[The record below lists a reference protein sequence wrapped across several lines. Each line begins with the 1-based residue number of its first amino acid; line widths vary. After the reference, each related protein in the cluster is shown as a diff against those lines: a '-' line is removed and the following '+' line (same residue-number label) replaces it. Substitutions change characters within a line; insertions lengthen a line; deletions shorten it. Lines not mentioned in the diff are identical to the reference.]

1 VNTLYYGDNIDVLRE
16 HIASESVGLIYLD
29 PPFNSKRDYNL
40 LFKSPEGERSQAQVT
55 AFEDTWQWGERAA
68 IAFDEVMRSRH
79 SEAATVLNAMRAFL
93 GESDA
98 MAYLA
103 MMAGRLIELHRVLKS
118 TGSIYL
124 HCDSTA
130 SHYLKILM
138 DSIFESRNFRNE
150 ITWKRSAAH
159 SDAKAYGKNTDIL
172 LFFSKSN
179 QFTFNTHFQ
188 PYTDEYRARFKNK
201 DKDGRAWQDDNLTAK
216 GLSGGGYEYAYK
228 GVSSLWRCPPETM
241 ERLDKEGRLH
251 FTRKGGIRL
260 KRYLDEMQGIPCQAL
275 WDDIPPINSQS
286 KERLGYPTQKPLAL
300 LERIIAASSNPD
312 DIVLDPFCGCGT
324 AVDAAEMLGRNWL
337 GIDITHLAVG
347 LIERRLK
354 KRYPD
359 IAFEIKGIPRDIEGL
374 REMARQARDNPRL
387 YYELQYW
394 AINRIPAAQHAQSQK
409 KGTDKGID
417 GVVWL
422 RPSKGSYEKALIS
435 VKAGDNVGVQMLR
448 DLRGVIERE
457 KAKLGIFLTLAEPT
471 KPMRAEAA
479 AAGMADLEGVICPKI
494 QILTEL
500 LQFYRGLSAQGS

>member
-1 VNTLYYGDNIDVLRE
+1 MNTLYYGDNIDVLRE
-16 HIASESVGLIYLD
+16 HIASESVDLIYLD

-40 LFKSPEGERSQAQVT
+40 LFKSPEGDTSTAQVT
-55 AFEDTWQWGERAA
+55 AFEDTWTWGERAA
-68 IAFDEVMRSRH
+68 YAFDEVIRSGYT
-79 SEAATVLNAMRAFL
+79 EAATMLNAMRAFL

-103 MMAGRLIELHRVLKS
+103 MMAVRLIELHRVLKP
-118 TGSIYL
+118 TGSVYL
-124 HCDSTA
+124 HCDPTA

-138 DSIFESRNFRNE
+138 DSIFKPENFRNE
-150 ITWKRSAAH
+150 IIWCYRRYTAVSNRFQRLH
-159 SDAKAYGKNTDIL
+159 DVIL
-172 LFFSKSN
+172 FYSKSK
-179 QFTFNTHFQ
+179 TTKFNDIRV
-188 PYTDEYRARFKNK
+188 PYTEKSGKQDSHYKQDEEGKWYR
-201 DKDGRAWQDDNLTAK
+201 WQK
-216 GLSGGGYEYAYK
+216 
-228 GVSSLWRCPPETM
+228 
-241 ERLDKEGRLH
+241 
-251 FTRKGGIRL
+251 RKGQEPYKIYLSEGVRL
-260 KRYLDEMQGIPCQAL
+260 GDW
-275 WDDIPPINSQS
+275 WDMPHINASS

-300 LERIIAASSNPD
+300 LERIVAASSSEGD
-312 DIVLDPFCGCGT
+312 LIMDPFCGCGT
-324 AVDAAEMLGRNWL
+324 AVDAAQKLGRRWI

-359 IAFEIKGIPRDIEGL
+359 IAFEIKGIPRDIGGL

-394 AINRIPAAQHAQSQK
+394 AINRIPAAQHAQNQK

-435 VKAGDNVGVQMLR
+435 VKAGENVGVQMLR

-457 KAKLGIFLTLAEPT
+457 KAKLGVFLTLAEPT

-479 AAGMADLEGVICPKI
+479 AAGMADLEGARCPKI
-494 QILTEL
+494 QILTFEDL
-500 LQFYRGLSAQGS
+500 LQGKQPQLPYADYAFALPTAKQAEGEQGQLF